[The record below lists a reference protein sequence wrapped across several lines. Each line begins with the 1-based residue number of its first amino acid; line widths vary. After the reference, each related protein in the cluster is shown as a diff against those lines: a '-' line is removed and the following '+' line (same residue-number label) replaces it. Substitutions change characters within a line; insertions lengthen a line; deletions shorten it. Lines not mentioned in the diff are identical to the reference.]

1 MAVDGRTA
9 FEGRAWQL
17 IVGLTGAFG
26 GGAEVDSDP
35 ADGRLDLVAIEARS
49 RARLVLHGYGLRSG
63 TVEEQEGVVTATG
76 ARIEVDTDSDAGF
89 NVDGELVDERRLE
102 FTAEPRAF
110 EVVVGR

>member
-1 MAVDGRTA
+1 M
-9 FEGRAWQL
+9 
-17 IVGLTGAFG
+17 
-26 GGAEVDSDP
+26 
-35 ADGRLDLVAIEARS
+35 
-49 RARLVLHGYGLRSG
+49 
-63 TVEEQEGVVTATG
+63 VTATG